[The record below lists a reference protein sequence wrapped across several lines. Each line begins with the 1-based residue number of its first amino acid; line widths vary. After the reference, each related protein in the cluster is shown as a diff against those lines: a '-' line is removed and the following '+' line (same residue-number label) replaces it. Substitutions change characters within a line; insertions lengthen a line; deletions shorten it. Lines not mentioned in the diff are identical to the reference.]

1 MNKKSTWIWL
11 TLAAI
16 LFAVVFAVEKYG
28 RKAPPG
34 LVPLLPQFQAAAVT
48 SVQFTPA
55 GQLEI
60 RADRTNRTWQLI
72 KPIRYPAQAASV
84 EQLLVALQQ
93 LAPAHTIPS
102 VEVRQR
108 KNADAEFGFD
118 KRTILTLYSGETS
131 RQLIIGSPTA
141 HGDQIYAQ
149 VVGTEG
155 VFIVDARLLQ
165 LLPAKAD
172 DWRDTGLVD
181 LRLLT
186 FDRIVVSNAS
196 SVVQLQQESTNA
208 PWRISAPLSARA
220 NNDRLAELLQKLH
233 ATRVQS
239 FITDDP
245 RADAE
250 SFGFHPPE
258 LELSLLHGT
267 NPLVSVQFGKSPTND
282 STLVYARRTDF
293 PTVVTVERQALAPW
307 LVPLEKFRDPFLI
320 TRQRPVDEIE
330 VRGVEN
336 FVLQRVATNSWKI
349 VDSDLPVDAGLV
361 GKFLLTFVAAP
372 IVKFMDS
379 ITEAD
384 LPKYGLAAPTR
395 QIRLR
400 TKATNGTTN
409 NLVAELAFGDVK
421 DDIAYVRRAD
431 ENPVYAI
438 TIEDYARLAVAPW
451 RLRDRKIWRFSETN
465 VVRLLVQQ
473 AERQIEIRRLGE
485 NSWTFAGNSQGI
497 LNGAAV
503 EETVHRFGELDASE
517 WVGQNAERRAEFGF
531 GTNTLTVTFE
541 LKDGTKHAL
550 EFGGESPMKYP
561 YAAVQWDAQT
571 WFFECPL
578 VPFELLKFYLL
589 KPAGTP

>member
-1 MNKKSTWIWL
+1 MNTKSTWVWL
-11 TLAAI
+11 TLAAV
-16 LFAVVFAVEKYG
+16 LFAAVFAVEKYG

-34 LVPLLPQFQAAAVT
+34 LVALLPQFQATTVT

-60 RADRTNRTWQLI
+60 RADRTNRTWQLL

-84 EQLLVALQQ
+84 DQLLVALQQ

-102 VEVRQR
+102 AVVRQR

-118 KRTILTLYSGETS
+118 KRTTLTLYSGETS
-131 RQLIIGSPTA
+131 RQLIIGARTV
-141 HGDQIYAQ
+141 HGDQIYVQ

-155 VFIVDARLLQ
+155 VFVVDARLLQ
-165 LLPAKAD
+165 LLPGKAD

-181 LRLLT
+181 LRPLI
-186 FDRIVVSNAS
+186 FDRLLVSNATT
-196 SVVQLQQESTNA
+196 VVQLQQETTNA
-208 PWRISAPLSARA
+208 PWRITAPISARA

-245 RADAE
+245 RSDTE
-250 SFGFHPPE
+250 SFGFHTPE
-258 LELSLLHGT
+258 LELTLFQGT
-267 NPLVSVQFGKSPTND
+267 NTLVALQFGKSPTND
-282 STLVYARRTDF
+282 STLVYARRAEF
-293 PTVVTVERQALAPW
+293 PTIVTIERQALAPW
-307 LVPLEKFRDPFLI
+307 LVPLEKFRDPYLI
-320 TRQRPVDEIE
+320 TRQRAVDEIE

-336 FVLQRVATNSWKI
+336 FVLQRATTNTWKI
-349 VDSDLPVDAGLV
+349 VDSDMPVDAGLV
-361 GKFLLTFVAAP
+361 GKFLLTLVAAP
-372 IVKFMDS
+372 VVKFMDS

-384 LPKYGLAAPTR
+384 LPKYGLSAPAR

-409 NLVAELAFGDVK
+409 TLIAELAFGDVK
-421 DDIAYVRRAD
+421 EDIGYVRRAD

-438 TIEDYARLAVAPW
+438 GIEDYARLSVAPW
-451 RLRDRKIWRFSETN
+451 RLRERKLWRFSETN
-465 VVRLLVQQ
+465 VVRLIVQR
-473 AERQIEIRRLGE
+473 EGRQKEVRRLGV

-517 WVGQNAERRAEFGF
+517 WVGQSEDQRAALGF

-541 LKDGTKHAL
+541 LKDGTKHEV
-550 EFGGESPMKYP
+550 EFGGESPDKYP
-561 YAAVQWDAQT
+561 YAAVKFGAQT

-589 KPAGTP
+589 NPAAAP

>member
-1 MNKKSTWIWL
+1 MNSKSTWVWL
-11 TLAAI
+11 TLAAV
-16 LFAVVFAVEKYG
+16 LFAAVFAVEKYG

-48 SVQFTPA
+48 SVKFTPV

-93 LAPAHTIPS
+93 LAPAHIIPS
-102 VEVRQR
+102 VAVRQR

-118 KRTILTLYSGETS
+118 KRTTLTLYTGETS
-131 RQLIIGSPTA
+131 RQLIIGSPTV
-141 HGDQIYAQ
+141 HGDQIYVQ

-155 VFIVDARLLQ
+155 VFVVDARLLQ
-165 LLPAKAD
+165 LLPGKAD
-172 DWRDTGLVD
+172 DWRDTSLVD
-181 LRLLT
+181 LRPLI
-186 FDRIVVSNAS
+186 FDRILVSNATP
-196 SVVQLQQESTNA
+196 VIQLQQETTNA
-208 PWRISAPLSARA
+208 PWRITAPISARA
-220 NNDRLAELLQKLH
+220 NNDLLAELLQRLH

-239 FITDDP
+239 FVTDDP
-245 RADAE
+245 KSDAE
-250 SFGFHPPE
+250 SFGFHAPE
-258 LELSLLHGT
+258 LELALLQGT
-267 NPLVSVQFGKSPTND
+267 NTLVALQFGKSPTND
-282 STLVYARRTDF
+282 STLVYARRAEF

-320 TRQRPVDEIE
+320 TRQRPLDEIE
-330 VRGVEN
+330 VRGIEN
-336 FVLQRVATNSWKI
+336 FVLRRATTNSWQI
-349 VDSDLPVDAGLV
+349 VDSDLPVDPELV
-361 GKFLLTFVAAP
+361 GKFLLTLVAAP
-372 IVKFMDS
+372 VVKFMDS

-384 LPKYGLAAPTR
+384 LPKYGLVSPTR
-395 QIRLR
+395 QILLR
-400 TKATNGTTN
+400 AKATNGATN

-421 DDIAYVRRAD
+421 DGIAYVRRAD

-438 TIEDYARLAVAPW
+438 AIEDYARLAVSPW

-473 AERQIEIRRLGE
+473 AGRQLEVRRLGAD
-485 NSWTFAGNSQGI
+485 SWTFAGNSQGI

-503 EETVHRFGELDASE
+503 EETVHRFGELDASL
-517 WVGQNAERRAEFGF
+517 WVDQGDAARSELGF
-531 GTNTLTVTFE
+531 GTNSIAVTFE
-541 LKDGTKHAL
+541 LKDGTKHEI
-550 EFGGESPMKYP
+550 EFGGESPAKYP
-561 YAAVQWDAQT
+561 YAAVKLGAQT

-589 KPAGTP
+589 KPAGVP